1 MVYLR
6 RLSVVA
12 SLLAFC
18 SCFAL
23 RANASTFTTSGTFA
37 ADNSTFEYNF
47 TDSGAAIFT
56 AATNS
61 YGSGFVPV
69 LTLYNDST
77 GLEIDNS
84 GSGLGD
90 ASLSDILNPG
100 TYDLFLTEF
109 PNVAVNNLADGFL
122 FSADPSAT
130 GDLCGVSGGM
140 FYDVT
145 TCNADPSASY
155 ALTASTA
162 PTPEP
167 ATWLLVLPPAAYML
181 FSQRRRRSA

>member
-1 MVYLR
+1 MVYAR

-12 SLLAFC
+12 SLFAFC

-23 RANASTFTTSGTFA
+23 RANASTFSTSGMFA

-47 TDSGAAIFT
+47 TDPGAAIFT
-56 AATNS
+56 AATTS
-61 YGSGFVPV
+61 YATGFVPV
-69 LTLYNDST
+69 LTLYNGTT
-77 GLEIDNS
+77 GMEIDNS
-84 GSGLGD
+84 GTGFGD
-90 ASLSDILNPG
+90 ASLNDVLDPG

-122 FSADPSAT
+122 LSSDPSAT
-130 GDLCGVSGGM
+130 GDQCGVAGGM
-140 FYDVT
+140 FYNVI
-145 TCNADPSASY
+145 TCAADSSNSY

-167 ATWLLVLPPAAYML
+167 STWLLVLPPAAFLYL
-181 FSQRRRRSA
+181 SQRRRRNA